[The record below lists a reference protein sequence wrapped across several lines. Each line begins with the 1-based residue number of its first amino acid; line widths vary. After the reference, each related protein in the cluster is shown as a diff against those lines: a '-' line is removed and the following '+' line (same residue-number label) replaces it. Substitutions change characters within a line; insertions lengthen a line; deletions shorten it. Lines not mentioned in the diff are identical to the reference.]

1 MQQQTLLQKAKV
13 GADLLDLLRECTPG
27 THAWGLI
34 THRCIEVLMS
44 HYVAELENKYM
55 EDSK

>member
-1 MQQQTLLQKAKV
+1 MQRQTPLQKAKV
-13 GADLLDLLRECTPG
+13 GADLLELLRECTPG

-44 HYVAELENKYM
+44 HYVAELETAYLK
-55 EDSK
+55 DDK

>member
-34 THRCIEVLMS
+34 THRCVEVLMT
-44 HYVAELENKYM
+44 HYVAELENKYL
-55 EDSK
+55 EDNK

>member
-1 MQQQTLLQKAKV
+1 MQQQTTLQKAKV

-34 THRCIEVLMS
+34 THRCLEVLMT
-44 HYVAELENKYM
+44 HYIHELENKYM
-55 EDSK
+55 ENNK